1 MRRCLFSFALCLRQ
15 QLVGHGQFATGSLA
29 GQQAD
34 VADGQVVA
42 AGQGIERGKAVGDVR
57 RDDGAGRLAGLGDP
71 WAILALQACYG
82 LLELFAFALRC
93 VLLHVGG
100 ESQ

>member
-1 MRRCLFSFALCLRQ
+1 
-15 QLVGHGQFATGSLA
+15 
-29 GQQAD
+29 
-34 VADGQVVA
+34 
-42 AGQGIERGKAVGDVR
+42 VR